1 MKKIFALLIVFF
13 IGLQLTAQDTAIV
26 YINKASAATC
36 TVKAEQTTAALPL
49 KKILLKNVKQ
59 FTVQI
64 KTEWLNNK
72 VYVRQ
77 LETESDSSEI
87 VAEIKDKPGYFDI
100 YKTNAKKKLLAGK
113 TIKLY
118 LLLDPANSKM
128 RIASRRIY
136 AGTITVK

>member
-1 MKKIFALLIVFF
+1 MKISLVTTLLFF
-13 IGLQLTAQDTAIV
+13 FTMQSTAQDTAIV

-49 KKILLKNVKQ
+49 KKALLKNIKQ

-64 KTEWLNNK
+64 KTEWLKNK

-77 LETESDSSEI
+77 LEIESDSSEI
-87 VAEIKDKPGYFDI
+87 IAETKDKPGYFDI
-100 YKTNAKKKLLAGK
+100 YKTNTKKKVLAGK
-113 TIKLY
+113 TVKLY

-136 AGTITVK
+136 AGTVSIK

>member
-13 IGLQLTAQDTAIV
+13 IGLQLTAQDTAVI
-26 YINKASAATC
+26 YINKANAATC

-49 KKILLKNVKQ
+49 KKVLLKNVKQ

-77 LETESDSSEI
+77 LQIESDSSEI
-87 VAEIKDKPGYFDI
+87 VAEIKNKPGYFDI
-100 YKTNAKKKLLAGK
+100 YTTNIKKKLLAGK
-113 TIKLY
+113 TVKLY

-128 RIASRRIY
+128 MMPSRKIY
-136 AGTITVK
+136 VGTVSIK